1 MSQSVEQLNAEF
13 VASIDRYLEKGIKVT
28 FSKHPSGATILSLDY
43 PDGEVKAWAQ
53 YPDGRIK
60 ELETDEL

>member
-1 MSQSVEQLNAEF
+1 MSQSVEQRNAEF
-13 VASIDRYLEKGIKVT
+13 VASLERYLEQDIKVT

-43 PDGEVKAWAQ
+43 PDGEVKAWVQ
-53 YPDGRIK
+53 YPDGLIK